1 MAIYILSE
9 SCHNIE
15 CVKKPVFN
23 TFSGAARGDFCFFL
37 NGTRGDVDSNI
48 RDVPVNVECDPRVT
62 CEQSVKQDQCRDEYP
77 TMNFISVSDTSF
89 TYSSVTLLILQIRT
103 WLYPMSIFGYMGKYC
118 INNAVL
124 LSGVC
129 EIKKLQEEI

>member
-1 MAIYILSE
+1 MSLILIIFE
-9 SCHNIE
+9 SRHSVE

-23 TFSGAARGDFCFFL
+23 TFSGATRGDFCFFL

-77 TMNFISVSDTSF
+77 TMNLISVSDTSF
-89 TYSSVTLLILQIRT
+89 IHTSVTLLILQIRT
-103 WLYPMSIFGYMGKYC
+103 
-118 INNAVL
+118 
-124 LSGVC
+124 
-129 EIKKLQEEI
+129 